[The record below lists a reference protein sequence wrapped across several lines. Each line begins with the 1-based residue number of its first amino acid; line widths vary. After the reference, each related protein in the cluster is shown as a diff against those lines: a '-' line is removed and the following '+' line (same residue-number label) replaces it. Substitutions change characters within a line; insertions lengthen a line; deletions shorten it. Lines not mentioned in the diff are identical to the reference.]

1 MLKAKKK
8 SSIKPSQWLK
18 NLEHKVVPN
27 LSIPKSL
34 KYGLELNWRQTTYI
48 KLSSVILYVIYHM
61 SYMSHMMCY
70 TCMSFV
76 WMRIVRCVP
85 QTARDVGDW
94 CCLSW
99 SENVIN
105 IMILSTKSLNS
116 HHLKVANIQFSSTS
130 LQPHRNRNFSG
141 RIPSRDSRRWNWK
154 FRKNIIEIRMTN
166 YCYIQVIVFDFS
178 YLPVAAVGT

>member
-1 MLKAKKK
+1 
-8 SSIKPSQWLK
+8 
-18 NLEHKVVPN
+18 
-27 LSIPKSL
+27 
-34 KYGLELNWRQTTYI
+34 
-48 KLSSVILYVIYHM
+48 M

-178 YLPVAAVGT
+178 YLLSKSATMKKLWKTSLVKNYNLNVTEVRHPDFTVGILFSGSISKSNFMQNITLSSESA